1 MKIYLAGPFFN
12 DVERKNIEMARDIL
26 RDRGYKLFVPMEHK
40 IPDGENMPNNVWGQ
54 KVFEM
59 DREAIFD
66 CDIVVALY
74 YGLYSDSGTAWE
86 IGFANCLH
94 KKIVIVHCDK
104 KQESSLMIVNGSS
117 LNVKGIE
124 DLRNLDFMDLNCS
137 QRFYSHTQ
145 QK

>member
-40 IPDGENMPNNVWGQ
+40 IPDGENIPNNVWGQ
-54 KVFEM
+54 KVFKM
-59 DREAIFD
+59 DKEAIFQ
-66 CDIVVALY
+66 CDIVIALY

-86 IGFANCLH
+86 IGFANAIN

-104 KQESSLMIVNGSS
+104 ESESSLMVVNGSTI
-117 LNVKGIE
+117 NIANIE
-124 DLRNLDFMDLNCS
+124 ELSSLDFDNLYGKN
-137 QRFYSHTQ
+137 FYSHIA